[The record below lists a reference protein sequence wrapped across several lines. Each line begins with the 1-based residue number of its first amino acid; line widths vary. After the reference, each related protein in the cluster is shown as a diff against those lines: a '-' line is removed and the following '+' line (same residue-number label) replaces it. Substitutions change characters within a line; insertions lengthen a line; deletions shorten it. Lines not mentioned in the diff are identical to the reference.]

1 MFIQEDI
8 SKIKTMSAPS
18 SRQGDALYIIIIRDS
33 QANTLLKNWAN
44 KNRQE
49 VQLAN
54 NKMSLYTQNSL
65 SIFQVTWNNDWDN
78 VTIWDTW
85 NRRHIYLS

>member
-1 MFIQEDI
+1 
-8 SKIKTMSAPS
+8 MSAPS